1 MNRSALISAL
11 CAAVLIQAYVVYYI
25 FIYGPLRGA
34 VPYDDCGVILRSL
47 ENLDAL
53 AGAHTI
59 GEFLSRARH
68 LTIHSPVSDFQTMA
82 GLMFTGGATWGP
94 YALDAVWPAVA
105 LIAVATTAGARNVV
119 FFVAVA
125 AFLLLSPFVL
135 NGSWWLKSDWEG
147 GIFLAAAMLVLFDA
161 AESGSVKGKIVGSSL
176 LALALL
182 CKMTAFYQP
191 APVLAT
197 FFAFELYG
205 ALKQRWAQSTRTW
218 LTFRT
223 LAGFEFSYAQ
233 AKLWALCSS
242 IILAPYL
249 FFFWYSRRHLVFYI
263 NMALDSAWR
272 DNFTVVERLLFYMP
286 FGTLEARDAWGAL
299 HMLFP
304 VLFAMAMLT
313 AGLKWQRS
321 HLFVG
326 VMGCAIIV
334 MFFLPVVVA
343 STSEASFAGVALGA
357 VAGAALVCMRTLDI
371 NLPRYGAW
379 IGLAVILALAPFS
392 RLPFTSRNE
401 VNGVAVQR
409 DDLKKLHRIQTD
421 LAFDV
426 AQTPLVRPKIVYA
439 FDNVLAPVT
448 NLAIDY
454 FWHTGRFADVGRV
467 DDLSQKAQDELA
479 SSDFVISLVPAEA
492 GKKIYSLYP
501 RWPLSADPS
510 SADVWIRGSG
520 HFKLVKSYTTGEGEI
535 RLYSAVASSSVRR

>member
-1 MNRSALISAL
+1 MNRAALISVL

-59 GEFLSRARH
+59 GQFLSRARY
-68 LTIHSPVSDFQTMA
+68 LIIHSPVSDFQTMA

-94 YALDAVWPAVA
+94 YALDAVWPIVA
-105 LIAVATTAGARNVV
+105 LLALATTAGARNVV
-119 FFVAVA
+119 FYVSVAV
-125 AFLLLSPFVL
+125 FLLLSPFVL

-161 AESGSVKGKIVGSSL
+161 AESGSVKGKMVGSSL

-191 APVLAT
+191 VPVLAT
-197 FFAFELYG
+197 FMAFEIYG
-205 ALKQRWAQSTRTW
+205 LLKKRWSSHFEASPF
-218 LTFRT
+218 FRMPK
-223 LAGFEFSYAQ
+223 GFPYGQ
-233 AKLWALCSS
+233 AKVWAVCGS

-249 FFFWYSRRHLVFYI
+249 FFFWYSRRHLIFYI

-286 FGTLEARDAWGAL
+286 FGTQEARDAWGAL

-304 VLFAMAMLT
+304 VLLAMAILT
-313 AGLKWQRS
+313 AGLKRQRA
-321 HLFVG
+321 HLFVA
-326 VMGCAIIV
+326 VMGGAIIV
-334 MFFLPVVVA
+334 MFFLPVIVA
-343 STSEASFAGVALGA
+343 RTSEASFAALALGA
-357 VAGAALVCMRTLDI
+357 VAGATLVCMRTLDI

-379 IGLAVILALAPFS
+379 IGLAVILALVPFTH
-392 RLPFTSRNE
+392 LPFTSRNE

-409 DDLKKLHRIQTD
+409 DDLKKLHRIQID
-421 LAFDV
+421 LASDV
-426 AQTPLVRPKIVYA
+426 AQAPLVRPRVVYA
-439 FDNVLAPVT
+439 FDDVLAPMT
-448 NLAIDY
+448 NLAIAY

-467 DDLSQKAQDELA
+467 DDLSPKAQKELA

-492 GKKIYSLYP
+492 GRKIPSLYP
-501 RWPLSADPS
+501 RWPLSADPG
-510 SADVWIRGSG
+510 SADLWIRDTG
-520 HFKLVKSYTTGEGEI
+520 HFKLVKSYATSEGEI
-535 RLYSAVASSSVRR
+535 RLYSTMVSSSDRR